1 MDARTVF
8 AGTPDQVFEQIKTF
22 NQEVG
27 GFGNLIIMGQGGT
40 LSYDETRAN
49 LQLFADEVM
58 PRLGDLT
65 MPENPYGEQAERN
78 SSAAQ

>member
-1 MDARTVF
+1 
-8 AGTPDQVFEQIKTF
+8 
-22 NQEVG
+22 
-27 GFGNLIIMGQGGT
+27 MGQGGT

-58 PRLGDLT
+58 PRLGDLK

-78 SSAAQ
+78 ASAAQ